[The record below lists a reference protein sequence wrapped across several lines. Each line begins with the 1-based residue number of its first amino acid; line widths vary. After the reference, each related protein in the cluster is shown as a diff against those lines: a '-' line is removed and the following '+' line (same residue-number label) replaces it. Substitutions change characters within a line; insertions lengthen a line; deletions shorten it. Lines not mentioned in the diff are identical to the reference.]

1 MAPARHN
8 LHLVNPAPSLRSER
22 ARLPPLSN
30 DDLSYVWSSLRRL
43 GVPERDLED
52 VTQDVVVV
60 FYQRVGDFDPGRPL
74 KPWLFGI
81 AARVAANHARLAR
94 HTREHLA
101 GDSAPE
107 PADDAPAAEAKLEA
121 EETRQ
126 LVIRCLQTL
135 ELDRRT
141 VFVMHDIDGIPIPEV
156 AAVLSIPLNT
166 AYSRLRLAREQFKAT
181 LQREKLRRG
190 AP

>member
-1 MAPARHN
+1 VDPGTSPRG
-8 LHLVNPAPSLRSER
+8 ER
-22 ARLPPLSN
+22 ARLPSLSN
-30 DDLSYVWSSLRRL
+30 DDLSYVWFSLRRL

-52 VTQDVVVV
+52 VAQDVVVV
-60 FYQRVGDFDPGRPL
+60 FYQRAGDFDPARPL
-74 KPWLFGI
+74 RPWLFGI
-81 AARVAANHARLAR
+81 AARVAANHVRLAR

-101 GDSAPE
+101 GDGMPE
-107 PADDAPAAEAKLEA
+107 PADDAPAAEAKLET
-121 EETRQ
+121 EEARR
-126 LVIRCLQTL
+126 LVIQCLQVL
-135 ELDRRT
+135 DPDRRA

-181 LQREKLRRG
+181 LQRERLRRG